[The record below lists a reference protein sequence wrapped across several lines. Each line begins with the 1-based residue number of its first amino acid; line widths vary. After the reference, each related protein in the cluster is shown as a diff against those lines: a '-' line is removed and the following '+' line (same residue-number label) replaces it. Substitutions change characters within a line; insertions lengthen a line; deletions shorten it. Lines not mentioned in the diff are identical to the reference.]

1 MLTVTMA
8 CGCIIVIC
16 LDLTTR
22 TYLVKKL
29 PWPNQYFR
37 RNPTAAF
44 GIRTD
49 LHVYILSGQ
58 ELDLL
63 LRADLYMLR
72 LLAKLGTFDHIQ
84 SSERWARRRW
94 RKIIG
99 GLASGF

>member
-29 PWPNQYFR
+29 PWPNQFFR

-44 GIRTD
+44 GIRTV
-49 LHVYILSGQ
+49 LRVYILSRQ
-58 ELDLL
+58 EFDFLTRFDL
-63 LRADLYMLR
+63 
-72 LLAKLGTFDHIQ
+72 
-84 SSERWARRRW
+84 
-94 RKIIG
+94 
-99 GLASGF
+99 